1 MRASA
6 KFSNEVQPVLKAT
19 FPPERWLSQSPLGQ
33 TGGFSVSLESLL
45 SWEKSAWSDT
55 QASGPTDSRL
65 TAQEDAEE
73 DWEAP

>member
-1 MRASA
+1 MRASV
-6 KFSNEVQPVLKAT
+6 KFSNEVHPVLKAI
-19 FPPERWLSQSPLGQ
+19 FPPKRWLSQSPLGQ

-65 TAQEDAEE
+65 TPQEDAEE